1 LSGTAI
7 TPRLV
12 ALCIVAMFGAELTL
26 ATARA
31 AAGPQAAN
39 TQSAEQLIKA
49 SDCASCHAADR
60 TVVGPA
66 YAAIAKKYAGATD
79 AANRLIQ
86 SIRAG
91 SSGTWGDAKM
101 PPHPDLTNAQLQTMV
116 RWVLAVKDTPAASA
130 TAARRYAYAL
140 ADGKKVTLD
149 FPLFI
154 EGGGK
159 KVTKDIFR
167 GYALF
172 NSYCYRC
179 HGTDATQSELGP
191 NLRHSL
197 EIGMTARQFM
207 SVAMTGREEKGMPTW
222 AGFLSPEE
230 MTSIFRY
237 VKARSLGLLPTG
249 RPPSE
254 TD

>member
-1 LSGTAI
+1 MSGSASF
-7 TPRLV
+7 PRIV
-12 ALCIVAMFGAELTL
+12 ALSIAAMCGAELTQ
-26 ATARA
+26 AIASSGAGRQA
-31 AAGPQAAN
+31 AAPQ
-39 TQSAEQLIKA
+39 TAEQLIKA

-66 YAAIAKKYAGATD
+66 YAAIAKKYAGTAG
-79 AANRLIQ
+79 AAGRLALR
-86 SIRAG
+86 IRDG
-91 SSGTWGDAKM
+91 GTGIWGDAKM
-101 PPHPDLTNAQLQTMV
+101 PPHPDLTDAQRQTIA
-116 RWVLAVKDTPAASA
+116 RYILAVKDAPAATA
-130 TAARRYAYAL
+130 PAARRYAYAL
-140 ADGKKVTLD
+140 PDGKKITLD
-149 FPLFI
+149 FPLYI

-172 NSYCYRC
+172 NSYCFRC
-179 HGTDATQSELGP
+179 HGTDATESELGP

-207 SVAMTGREEKGMPTW
+207 SVAMTGREDKGMPTW
-222 AGFLSPEE
+222 AGFLSVEE
-230 MTSIFRY
+230 MTSIYRY

>member
-1 LSGTAI
+1 LSGSASI
-7 TPRLV
+7 PRIV
-12 ALCIVAMFGAELTL
+12 ALSIVAMFGAELTQ
-26 ATARA
+26 AIAWSGAGRQA
-31 AAGPQAAN
+31 AA
-39 TQSAEQLIKA
+39 TQTAEQLIKA

-66 YAAIAKKYAGATD
+66 YTAIAKKYAGTAG
-79 AANRLIQ
+79 AAARLALR
-86 SIRAG
+86 IRDGGA
-91 SSGTWGDAKM
+91 GTWGDARM
-101 PPHPDLTNAQLQTMV
+101 PPHPDLTDAQRQTIA
-116 RWVLAVKDTPAASA
+116 RYILAVKVTPAASA
-130 TAARRYAYAL
+130 PVARRYAYAL
-140 ADGKKVTLD
+140 PDGKKITLD
-149 FPLFI
+149 FPLYV

-172 NSYCYRC
+172 NSYCFRC
-179 HGTDATQSELGP
+179 HGTDATESELGP

-197 EIGMTARQFM
+197 EIGMTQRQFM

-222 AGFLSPEE
+222 AGFLTPEE
-230 MTSIFRY
+230 MTSIYRY
-237 VKARSLGLLPTG
+237 VKGRSLGLLATG